1 MDFKQAFITC
11 AIEKRFNWQDRA
23 CRSEFWWFYLAT
35 VAIGIIASLFN
46 AIPLIGQVIALVINI
61 AIWWLSTVAA
71 IRRLHDI
78 DKSGF
83 WILLPAGA
91 SIVGI
96 TMLAIGLFGGSD
108 LLFAL
113 GFIVAIGGSG
123 YMIFLLVQPGT
134 PGPNKYGPNP
144 LASAAYNAP
153 DMSATTAND
162 MSAPADNNMSEP
174 AANETISAANEE
186 TTATSEAQP
195 QDKNN
200 QQ

>member
-35 VAIGIIASLFN
+35 VVIGIIASLFN

-61 AIWWLSTVAA
+61 AIWWLSIVAS

-91 SIVGI
+91 SIVGVI
-96 TMLAIGLFGGSD
+96 LIAMGVVGGSD

-113 GFIVAIGGSG
+113 GVIVGLGGTG

-144 LASAAYNAP
+144 LATAAYNAP
-153 DMSATTAND
+153 DMSTTTAND
-162 MSAPADNNMSEP
+162 MSAPADNNMSSP
-174 AANETISAANEE
+174 AANETLGAANEE

>member
-35 VAIGIIASLFN
+35 IVIGIIASLFN
-46 AIPLIGQVIALVINI
+46 AIPLIGQVISLVISI
-61 AIWWLSTVAA
+61 AIWWLSIVAS

-83 WILLPAGA
+83 WLLLPAGA

-96 TMLAIGLFGGSD
+96 TMLAIGLLRGSD

-113 GFIVAIGGSG
+113 GFIVAIGGSA

-144 LASAAYNAP
+144 LATAAYNAP

-162 MSAPADNNMSEP
+162 VSAPVDNNMSAP
-174 AANETISAANEE
+174 AANETLSAANEE

>member
-35 VAIGIIASLFN
+35 VVIGIIASLFN

-61 AIWWLSTVAA
+61 AIWWLSIVAS

-91 SIVGI
+91 SIVGVI
-96 TMLAIGLFGGSD
+96 LIAMGVVGGSD

-113 GFIVAIGGSG
+113 GVIVGLGGTG

-144 LASAAYNAP
+144 LATAAYNAP

-162 MSAPADNNMSEP
+162 MSAPTDNNMSSP
-174 AANETISAANEE
+174 AANETLGAANEE

>member
-46 AIPLIGQVIALVINI
+46 TIPLIGQVISLVINI
-61 AIWWLSTVAA
+61 AIWWLSIVAS

-83 WILLPAGA
+83 WILLPSGA

-113 GFIVAIGGSG
+113 GIIVGLGGTG

-144 LASAAYNAP
+144 LATAAYNAP

-174 AANETISAANEE
+174 AANETLSAANEE
-186 TTATSEAQP
+186 TPATSEAQP

>member
-35 VAIGIIASLFN
+35 IIIGIIASLFN

-61 AIWWLSTVAA
+61 AIWWLSIVAS

-113 GFIVAIGGSG
+113 GIIVGLGGTG

-144 LASAAYNAP
+144 LATAAYNAP

-174 AANETISAANEE
+174 AANETLGAANEE
-186 TTATSEAQP
+186 TTATSETQP

>member
-35 VAIGIIASLFN
+35 IVIGIIASLFN

-61 AIWWLSTVAA
+61 AIWWLSIVAS

-91 SIVGI
+91 SIVGVI
-96 TMLAIGLFGGSD
+96 LIAMGVVGGSD

-113 GFIVAIGGSG
+113 GVIVGLGGTG

-144 LASAAYNAP
+144 LATAAYNAP

-162 MSAPADNNMSEP
+162 MSAPADNNMSSP
-174 AANETISAANEE
+174 AANETLGAANEE

>member
-35 VAIGIIASLFN
+35 VVIGIIASLFN

-96 TMLAIGLFGGSD
+96 TMLVIGLFGGSD

-113 GFIVAIGGSG
+113 GFIVALGGSG

-134 PGPNKYGPNP
+134 PGTNKYGPNP
-144 LASAAYNAP
+144 LATAAYNAP

-174 AANETISAANEE
+174 AANETLGAANEE
-186 TTATSEAQP
+186 TTATSETQP

>member
-35 VAIGIIASLFN
+35 IFIGIIASLFN

-61 AIWWLSTVAA
+61 AIWWLSIVAS

-91 SIVGI
+91 SIVGVI
-96 TMLAIGLFGGSD
+96 LIAMGVVGGSD

-113 GFIVAIGGSG
+113 GVIVGLGGTG

-144 LASAAYNAP
+144 LATAAYNAP
-153 DMSATTAND
+153 DLSATTAND
-162 MSAPADNNMSEP
+162 MSAPADNNMSSP
-174 AANETISAANEE
+174 AANETLGAANEE

>member
-113 GFIVAIGGSG
+113 GFIVALGGSG

-134 PGPNKYGPNP
+134 PGTNKYGPNP
-144 LASAAYNAP
+144 LATAAYNAP

-174 AANETISAANEE
+174 AANETLSAANEE
-186 TTATSEAQP
+186 TPATSETQP

>member
-35 VAIGIIASLFN
+35 VVIGIIASLFN

-61 AIWWLSTVAA
+61 AIWWLSIVAS

-91 SIVGI
+91 SIVGVI
-96 TMLAIGLFGGSD
+96 LIAMGVVGGSD

-113 GFIVAIGGSG
+113 GVIVGLGGTG

-144 LASAAYNAP
+144 LATAAYNAP

-162 MSAPADNNMSEP
+162 MSAPADNNMSSP
-174 AANETISAANEE
+174 AANETLGAANEE

>member
-46 AIPLIGQVIALVINI
+46 TIPLIGQVISLVINI
-61 AIWWLSTVAA
+61 AIWWLSIVAS

-113 GFIVAIGGSG
+113 GIIVGLGGTG

-144 LASAAYNAP
+144 LATAAYNAP

-174 AANETISAANEE
+174 AANETLSAANEE
-186 TTATSEAQP
+186 TPATSEAQP

>member
-35 VAIGIIASLFN
+35 VVIGIIAAIFN

-61 AIWWLSTVAA
+61 AIWWLSTVAT

-83 WILLPAGA
+83 WLLLPAGA

-96 TMLAIGLFGGSD
+96 TMLVIGLFGGSD

-113 GFIVAIGGSG
+113 GIIVGLGGTG

-144 LASAAYNAP
+144 LATAAYNAP

-174 AANETISAANEE
+174 AANETLGAANEE

>member
-35 VAIGIIASLFN
+35 VVIGIIAAIFN

-61 AIWWLSTVAA
+61 AIWWLSTVAT

-96 TMLAIGLFGGSD
+96 TMLVIGLFGGSD

-113 GFIVAIGGSG
+113 GIIVGLGGTG

-134 PGPNKYGPNP
+134 PGTNKYGPNP
-144 LASAAYNAP
+144 LATAAYNAP

-174 AANETISAANEE
+174 AANETLGAANEE

>member
-35 VAIGIIASLFN
+35 VVIGIIAAIFN

-96 TMLAIGLFGGSD
+96 TMLVIGLFGGSD

-113 GFIVAIGGSG
+113 GIIVGLGGTG

-144 LASAAYNAP
+144 LATAAYNAP

-174 AANETISAANEE
+174 AANETLSAANEE
-186 TTATSEAQP
+186 TPATSEAQP

>member
-35 VAIGIIASLFN
+35 VVIGIIASLFN

-96 TMLAIGLFGGSD
+96 TMLVIGLFGGSD

-144 LASAAYNAP
+144 LATAAYNAS

-174 AANETISAANEE
+174 AANETLSAANEE
-186 TTATSEAQP
+186 TPATSEAQP

>member
-11 AIEKRFNWQDRA
+11 AKEKRFNWQDRA

-78 DKSGF
+78 DKSDF
-83 WILLPAGA
+83 WLLLPAGA

-96 TMLAIGLFGGSD
+96 IMIVMGVLGGSD

-113 GFIVAIGGSG
+113 GFIVALGGSG

-144 LASAAYNAP
+144 LAAAAYSAP

-162 MSAPADNNMSEP
+162 MSAPTDNNMSEP
-174 AANETISAANEE
+174 AANETLSAANEE
-186 TTATSEAQP
+186 TPATSEAQP

>member
-35 VAIGIIASLFN
+35 VVIGIIAAIFN

-96 TMLAIGLFGGSD
+96 TMLVIGLFGGSD

-113 GFIVAIGGSG
+113 GIIVGLGGTG

-144 LASAAYNAP
+144 LATAAYNAP

-162 MSAPADNNMSEP
+162 MSAPAGNNMSEP
-174 AANETISAANEE
+174 AANETLSAANEE
-186 TTATSEAQP
+186 TPATSEAQP

>member
-35 VAIGIIASLFN
+35 IVIGIIASLFN
-46 AIPLIGQVIALVINI
+46 AIPLIGQVISLVISI
-61 AIWWLSTVAA
+61 AIWWLSIVAS

-83 WILLPAGA
+83 WLLLPAGA

-96 TMLAIGLFGGSD
+96 IMIVMGVLGGSD

-113 GFIVAIGGSG
+113 GFIVAIGGSA

-144 LASAAYNAP
+144 LATAAYNAP
-153 DMSATTAND
+153 DMSAATAND
-162 MSAPADNNMSEP
+162 MSAPVDNNMSAP
-174 AANETISAANEE
+174 AANETLSAANEE

>member
-35 VAIGIIASLFN
+35 VVIGIIAAIFN

-61 AIWWLSTVAA
+61 AIWWLSTVAT

-96 TMLAIGLFGGSD
+96 TMLVIGLFGGSD

-113 GFIVAIGGSG
+113 GIIVGLGGTG

-144 LASAAYNAP
+144 LATAAYNAP

-174 AANETISAANEE
+174 AANETLGAANEE

>member
-1 MDFKQAFITC
+1 MDFKKAFITC

-35 VAIGIIASLFN
+35 VVIGIIAAIFN

-134 PGPNKYGPNP
+134 PGTNKYGPNP
-144 LASAAYNAP
+144 LATAAYNAP

-174 AANETISAANEE
+174 AANETLSAANEE
-186 TTATSEAQP
+186 TPATSEAQP

>member
-83 WILLPAGA
+83 WLLLPAGA

-96 TMLAIGLFGGSD
+96 IMIVMGVLGGSD

-113 GFIVAIGGSG
+113 GFIVALGGSG

-134 PGPNKYGPNP
+134 PGPNKHGPNP
-144 LASAAYNAP
+144 LATAAYNAP

-174 AANETISAANEE
+174 AANETLSAANEE
-186 TTATSEAQP
+186 TPATSEAQP

>member
-61 AIWWLSTVAA
+61 AIWWLSIVAS

-96 TMLAIGLFGGSD
+96 IMLAIGLFGGSD

-113 GFIVAIGGSG
+113 GIIVGLGGTG

-144 LASAAYNAP
+144 LANAAYNAP

-174 AANETISAANEE
+174 AANETLGAANEE

>member
-35 VAIGIIASLFN
+35 VVIGIIAAIFN

-96 TMLAIGLFGGSD
+96 TMLVIGLFGGSD

-113 GFIVAIGGSG
+113 GIIVGLGGTG

-144 LASAAYNAP
+144 LATAAYNAP
-153 DMSATTAND
+153 DMSATTSND

-174 AANETISAANEE
+174 AANETLSAANEE

>member
-35 VAIGIIASLFN
+35 VVIGIIAAIFN

-96 TMLAIGLFGGSD
+96 TMLVIGLFGGSD

-113 GFIVAIGGSG
+113 GIIVGLGGTG

-144 LASAAYNAP
+144 LATAAYNAP

-174 AANETISAANEE
+174 AANETLGAANEE
-186 TTATSEAQP
+186 TTATSETQP

>member
-35 VAIGIIASLFN
+35 IVIGIIASLFN
-46 AIPLIGQVIALVINI
+46 AIPLIGQVISLVISI
-61 AIWWLSTVAA
+61 AIWWLSIVAS

-83 WILLPAGA
+83 WLLLPAGA

-113 GFIVAIGGSG
+113 GFIVAIGGSA

-144 LASAAYNAP
+144 LATAAYNAP

-162 MSAPADNNMSEP
+162 MSAPVDNNMSAP
-174 AANETISAANEE
+174 AANETLSAANEE

>member
-61 AIWWLSTVAA
+61 AIWWLSIVAS

-96 TMLAIGLFGGSD
+96 IMLAIGLFGGSD

-113 GFIVAIGGSG
+113 GIIVGLGGTG

-134 PGPNKYGPNP
+134 PGPDKYGPNP
-144 LASAAYNAP
+144 LATAAYNAP

-174 AANETISAANEE
+174 AANETLGAANEE

>member
-23 CRSEFWWFYLAT
+23 CRSEFCWFYLAT

-83 WILLPAGA
+83 WLLLPAGA

-96 TMLAIGLFGGSD
+96 TMLVIGLFGGSD

-113 GFIVAIGGSG
+113 GIIVGLGGTG

-134 PGPNKYGPNP
+134 PGTNKYGPNP
-144 LASAAYNAP
+144 LATAAYNAP

-174 AANETISAANEE
+174 AANETLSAANEE
-186 TTATSEAQP
+186 TPATSEAQP

>member
-35 VAIGIIASLFN
+35 VVIGIIAAIFN

-61 AIWWLSTVAA
+61 AIWWLSTVAT

-96 TMLAIGLFGGSD
+96 TMLVIGLFGGSD

-113 GFIVAIGGSG
+113 GIIVGLGGTG

-134 PGPNKYGPNP
+134 PGTNKYGPNP
-144 LASAAYNAP
+144 LATAAYNAS

-174 AANETISAANEE
+174 AANETLSAANEE
-186 TTATSEAQP
+186 TPATSEAQP

>member
-35 VAIGIIASLFN
+35 IVIGIIASLFN

-61 AIWWLSTVAA
+61 AIWWLSIVAS

-91 SIVGI
+91 SIVGVI
-96 TMLAIGLFGGSD
+96 LIAMGVVGGSD

-113 GFIVAIGGSG
+113 GVIVGLGGTG

-144 LASAAYNAP
+144 LATAAYNAP
-153 DMSATTAND
+153 DLSATTAND
-162 MSAPADNNMSEP
+162 MSAPADNNMSSP
-174 AANETISAANEE
+174 AANETLGAANEE

>member
-11 AIEKRFNWQDRA
+11 AVEKRFNWQDRA
-23 CRSEFWWFYLAT
+23 CRSEFWWFYVAT
-35 VAIGIIASLFN
+35 IVIGIIASLFN

-91 SIVGI
+91 CIVGI
-96 TMLAIGLFGGSD
+96 TMMVMGVLGGSD
-108 LLFAL
+108 LLLTL
-113 GFIVAIGGSG
+113 GLIVGLGGSG

-144 LASAAYNAP
+144 LATAKYNAP

-162 MSAPADNNMSEP
+162 MSAPADNNMSAP
-174 AANETISAANEE
+174 AANETLSAANEE

>member
-35 VAIGIIASLFN
+35 IAIGIIAAIFN

-113 GFIVAIGGSG
+113 GFIVALGGSG

-144 LASAAYNAP
+144 LATAAYNAS

-174 AANETISAANEE
+174 AANETLSAANEE
-186 TTATSEAQP
+186 TPATSEAQP